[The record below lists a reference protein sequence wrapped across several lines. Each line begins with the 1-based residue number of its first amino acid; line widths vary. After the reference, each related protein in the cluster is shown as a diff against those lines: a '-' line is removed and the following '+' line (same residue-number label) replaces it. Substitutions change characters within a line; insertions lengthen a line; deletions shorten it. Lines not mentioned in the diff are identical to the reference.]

1 MLYVKIIFSN
11 AFAKCSKIIVRFQ
24 YLTMDDKAYTE
35 QIIKIG
41 LNGESVRGN
50 NGAVLIDEENNEM
63 VYLLSH
69 EFKPQDFCDKLSDL
83 LSEDGNDYMYIVHKT
98 KDAMHISKI
107 PRGI

>member
-1 MLYVKIIFSN
+1 
-11 AFAKCSKIIVRFQ
+11 
-24 YLTMDDKAYTE
+24 MDDKAYTE

-83 LSEDGNDYMYIVHKT
+83 LSEDGSDYMYIVHKT